1 MSNNYGSHY
10 ADVTNKISQRFIRQD
25 YPQILVDFSMMND
38 RSKVFGGGEIA
49 LRALTNRT
57 TSVTII
63 NVLWGDEDGG
73 FTRIDTQ
80 SNREYDE

>member
-1 MSNNYGSHY
+1 
-10 ADVTNKISQRFIRQD
+10 
-25 YPQILVDFSMMND
+25 MMND